1 MEKRG
6 AIIEIIIKLGLAIL
20 AFIAIIYVALD
31 LVSMTSLFKV
41 MKLNEVEIEDAI
53 FKTNLYPIY
62 KNIGIVDNV
71 DGNIVSLTIVSF
83 AKTIGAIPLVYLFV
97 SIGLLITY
105 FIFIRWNLILSNIKM
120 IGFLALTYLFKY
132 ILFGIQFLLFYKDD
146 TRTLAIS
153 IFTGTIL
160 YIIVSLVEMF
170 ILSLFIYKFVISL
183 KKDSIYIKNLD

>member
-62 KNIGIVDNV
+62 KNIGIVDNI

-132 ILFGIQFLLFYKDD
+132 ILFGIFKITRAIFYFCIIKY
-146 TRTLAIS
+146 RNH
-153 IFTGTIL
+153 IFYVSCIPIL
-160 YIIVSLVEMF
+160 
-170 ILSLFIYKFVISL
+170 
-183 KKDSIYIKNLD
+183 